1 MSGRRPVRNLG
12 SIVWMAL
19 SAVGFLAAV
28 QFQSAAFALVASVAL
43 FAAVLSVGRF
53 PRLRE

>member
-1 MSGRRPVRNLG
+1 MSGRRAVRNLR

-19 SAVGFLAAV
+19 SAVGFLASV
-28 QFQSAAFALVASVAL
+28 EFQSAAFALIASLAL
-43 FAAVLSVGRF
+43 FAAILSVGRF

>member
-1 MSGRRPVRNLG
+1 MSGRRPVRNLR
-12 SIVWMAL
+12 SIIWMAL
-19 SAVGFLAAV
+19 SAVGFLACV
-28 QFQSAAFALVASVAL
+28 EFQSAVFALIASLAL